1 MLLLL
6 LLLSLSLTPQ
16 SGSLEIESLSVPSYV
31 VSGNSAIMSCYY
43 SVPDDR
49 LPELDIKW
57 YHANSPAPFLVNVC
71 NISIIVVLKV
81 MPLSPKKSEYEGGY
95 KIILAPMIQ
104 VSCQPLLTRV

>member
-81 MPLSPKKSEYEGGY
+81 MPHIPQK
-95 KIILAPMIQ
+95 
-104 VSCQPLLTRV
+104 V